1 MPVIQRRHTRGQWG
15 LSLVELM
22 IALSLG
28 AILSFGVVNL
38 FLQSKTSFYQDEQ
51 TAQLQENGR
60 WALRYVV
67 RELSMGGFLG
77 GVIDGSA
84 VTSAI
89 AVAGDCGVGWS
100 LNTGASLEHLDNV
113 TDAEATT
120 AYGCIGDG
128 EVLPGTDILAMRRT
142 KDSPHMVDGAIV
154 TAPVNKTMYLRV
166 QEFGVS
172 SSLIQGVDLTLAD
185 KTAGSLVDVW
195 QYQPQLLF
203 IRNYSISDGDGIP
216 TLCRKILSTD
226 LTTVRVDSTECL
238 VEGIENLQIE
248 FGLDTN
254 NPYDF
259 VPDYYEMEPTAV
271 ELETAVTARIYVL
284 SRSLDQVNGYTND
297 KSYTLGGMTVAAAND
312 GYYRRVLQTTVML
325 RNSEAFGF

>member
-1 MPVIQRRHTRGQWG
+1 MQQCGTRKQRG

-38 FLQSKTSFYQDEQ
+38 FLGSKVTFFQDEQ

-77 GVIDGSA
+77 GIIDGEA
-84 VTSAI
+84 VTTTI
-89 AVAGDCGVGWS
+89 AVADDCSAGWS
-100 LNTGASLEHLDNV
+100 NDTGASLEHLDNV
-113 TDAEATT
+113 TDVEAIA
-120 AYGCIGDG
+120 AYGCLDSGD
-128 EVLPGTDILAMRRT
+128 VLPGTDIVATRRT
-142 KDSPHMVDGAIV
+142 KDSPHVVDGSV
-154 TAPVNKTMYLRV
+154 VNSPVDNTVYLRV
-166 QEFGVS
+166 EEFGVT
-172 SSLIQGVDLTLAD
+172 SSLVKGSQITVAD

-203 IRNYSISDGDGIP
+203 IRNYSFAAGDGIP
-216 TLCRKILSTD
+216 TLCRKM
-226 LTTVRVDSTECL
+226 LTTSTVAVALDSTECL

-248 FGLDTN
+248 FGLDTDI
-254 NPYDF
+254 PFDF
-259 VPDYYEMEPTAV
+259 VPDYYEMEPTAA
-271 ELETAVTARIYVL
+271 ELETAITARIYVL
-284 SRSLDQVNGYTND
+284 SRSISAVQGYTND
-297 KSYTLGGMTVAAAND
+297 KSYRLGGMTVAAAND